1 MQRYDTACFQT
12 DSLGT
17 MLDLLYHCG
26 HVKENLQPNTMLSSV
41 SKKLMKT
48 LHRKL
53 FQSQKQIEV
62 QLLSPCAAA
71 TEAPGPRACALQQEK
86 PRQ

>member
-17 MLDLLYHCG
+17 MLDLLYHSG
-26 HVKENLQPNTMLSSV
+26 YVKENLGPDTMLFSV
-41 SKKLMKT
+41 SKKLMIPSTMKT

-53 FQSQKQIEV
+53 FQSQRQI
-62 QLLSPCAAA
+62 
-71 TEAPGPRACALQQEK
+71 QQK
-86 PRQ
+86 TTYFVLKNSGSRDSLVAQW